1 LVALGLIGA
10 SVLRVVDCASARAFI
25 PQGEIIYQ
33 QFVSVTLPLTGDADG
48 EGLVT
53 FEDKFNWLGRQS
65 DIDADRVVTGTD
77 LYSLKWGV
85 RGNDTGMIGWGR

>member
-10 SVLRVVDCASARAFI
+10 SVLRVVDCASARASI

-33 QFVSVTLPLTGDADG
+33 QFVGVTLPLTGDADG

-53 FEDKFNWLGRQS
+53 IEDE
-65 DIDADRVVTGTD
+65 
-77 LYSLKWGV
+77 
-85 RGNDTGMIGWGR
+85 

>member
-1 LVALGLIGA
+1 MVALGLIGA
-10 SVLRVVDCASARAFI
+10 SVLRVVDCASARASI

-33 QFVSVTLPLTGDADG
+33 QFVSVTVLLTGEADG

-53 FEDKFNWLGRQS
+53 FEDKCNWLGRQS
-65 DIDADRVVTGTD
+65 DIDADGVVTATD
-77 LYSLKWGV
+77 LCSLKWGG